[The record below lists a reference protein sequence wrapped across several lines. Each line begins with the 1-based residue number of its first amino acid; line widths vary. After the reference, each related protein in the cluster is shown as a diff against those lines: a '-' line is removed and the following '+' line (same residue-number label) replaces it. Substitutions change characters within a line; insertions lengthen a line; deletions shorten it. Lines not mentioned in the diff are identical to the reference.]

1 MLRQLRRLCFPILRR
16 FEENSQDCRPAGW
29 KRPIVCLVSLILLA
43 LAVAVPLIAPA
54 DVRSGAWLPTIVFG
68 SMGSIGMIVGL
79 LGSDHAVAKLLGG
92 R

>member
-1 MLRQLRRLCFPILRR
+1 MMQRLRKLCFPVLKH
-16 FEENSQDCRPAGW
+16 FEENSQHYRTAGW
-29 KRPIVCLVSLILLA
+29 KRPVVCVVSLILLA
-43 LAVAVPLIAPA
+43 LAAAVPFVAPA

-68 SMGSIGMIVGL
+68 SMGCIGMIVGL